1 MTKLL
6 ISSQIRGS
14 PVGLHLALR
23 SMTKS
28 LLSSQSTNLHIVRPQ
43 FELWAQHLTSDR
55 RCKWQKIFN
64 WHCEV
69 QVTITPPMLF

>member
-43 FELWAQHLTSDR
+43 FELWAQHLTSGR

-69 QVTITPPMLF
+69 QVTNL